1 MEAIMFRNRRELIE
15 LIKGRRCSR
24 RELLAASGSALTL
37 AALSWPASRALAA
50 KQFDGK
56 QVVFASW
63 GGAYQEAQK
72 VSYCDPFSE
81 KTGAVVIQD
90 GPMNEAKFRTMVEA
104 GDSVWDVVDVTH
116 EFLYNG
122 IKNNLFEKLD
132 LSKIHVDRIDPRY
145 RTDYGIG
152 DIVWSYNIGYSTKAF
167 KDSQQPKSWADIFN
181 LEKFPGTRTLVGN
194 SPQAVLE
201 VAVMAN
207 GVPIDQVYQ
216 VLSTEEGVT
225 QAFNKLETIK
235 DNTIFWETNSQSQQ
249 LFIDGE
255 VTCGLILNGRA
266 YDAAQKGGNIAIE
279 WNQNIQSIDYLVI
292 PRGSK
297 NVEVAHGLIDEM
309 TVAENQ
315 AKLANMIAYS
325 PTNPEAFAGIKPEIA
340 PWLATSPE
348 NAAKGFVI
356 NADFWRDNLEALSER
371 WEAWKLS

>member
-1 MEAIMFRNRRELIE
+1 MTRNTKELIE
-15 LIKGRRCSR
+15 LMKGRGLSR
-24 RELLAASGSALTL
+24 RELLAAGGGAMAL
-37 AALSWPASRALAA
+37 ASFSWPAGRALAA
-50 KQFDGK
+50 KQFEGR

-81 KTGAVVIQD
+81 KTGATVLQD

-104 GDSVWDVVDVTH
+104 GDPVWDVVDVTH

-167 KDSQQPKSWADIFN
+167 QEGQQPKSWADVFN
-181 LEKFPGTRTLVGN
+181 VEKFPGSRTLVGN
-194 SPQAVLE
+194 SPQAVME
-201 VAVMAN
+201 VALMAD
-207 GVPIDQVYQ
+207 GVPMDQVYQ
-216 VLSTEEGVT
+216 VLATEEGVKR
-225 QAFNKLETIK
+225 AFDKLETIK
-235 DNTIFWETNSQSQQ
+235 DQTIFWETNSQSQQ

-279 WNQNIQSIDYLVI
+279 WNQNIQSIDYLII

-297 NVEVAHGLIDEM
+297 NVEAAHGLIDEM

-325 PTNPEAFAGIKPEIA
+325 PTNPEAFAAIKPEIA

-348 NAAKGFVI
+348 NAAQGFVI
-356 NADFWRDNLEALSER
+356 NAEFWRDNLEALSER